1 MKYLITF
8 QDTGTDMI
16 DFHNH
21 TALCGH
27 AEGAPEL
34 YIEKAISRGI
44 KHYGFSDH
52 APLPEDM
59 REGITMMPE
68 QVEGYICLIE
78 DLKKRYSDRI
88 EILLGFEV
96 DFPLRDTFDKKYFS
110 DSRIDYL
117 IGSCH
122 YLEKWPVDN
131 SKFLE
136 GYETRGVNNVYRNY
150 YTNVLDLVKSG
161 KFNILGHMDLPKKYG
176 FHPDE
181 DFTELITKIAAAA
194 KETDTAI
201 EINTAGLRKPVKEMY
216 PSREILEILIFKGTP
231 ITLGSDSHSPNEA
244 GKDIDTAISLLKE
257 LGCSEISHFRK
268 RKRYTISI

>member
-1 MKYLITF
+1 MV
-8 QDTGTDMI
+8 

-34 YIEKAISRGI
+34 YIEQAIKRGI

-68 QVEGYICLIE
+68 QVEAYICLIE
-78 DLKKRYSDRI
+78 DLKERYKDRI

-96 DFPLRDTFDKKYFS
+96 DFPLRGTFDEKYFS
-110 DSRIDYL
+110 DERIDYL

-122 YLEKWPVDN
+122 YLGKWPVDQ
-131 SKFLE
+131 SKHNHE
-136 GYETRGVNNVYRNY
+136 YKTRGVDNVYREY
-150 YTNVLDLVKSG
+150 YGHLLELVRSG

-176 FHPDE
+176 FRPEE
-181 DFTELITKIAAAA
+181 DFTDIISEIAKSAA
-194 KETDTAI
+194 ETETAI
-201 EINTAGLRKPVKEMY
+201 EINTAGIRKPVEEFY
-216 PSREILEILIFKGTP
+216 PSKDILKILIENNAP
-231 ITLGSDSHSPNEA
+231 ITLGSDSHIPEDAGRDINEA
-244 GKDIDTAISLLKE
+244 INILKE
-257 LGCSEISHFRK
+257 LGCTKVSRFK
-268 RKRYTISI
+268 NRKRYEVKI